1 MNNTKLLRVLFEIT
15 NFSVNNVMQAI
26 NYLFSEQQLLDT
38 NVKSLVKVFWI
49 IKNELL
55 FGFINDNSI
64 YLVLGGLPVQMHQ

>member
-64 YLVLGGLPVQMHQ
+64 YLV